1 MNETKTS
8 INELNA
14 FLKGEYMAI
23 DSYEHYI
30 RIASNKST
38 KTLLQDIQN
47 DHKNHAIS
55 ISDRINL
62 LGGNPV
68 TGVGVPGKVSEFIS
82 NIKHMN
88 NTQDVDIL
96 KEALSGESKGI
107 EMAEEIVKGDLD
119 FVSAKLISDILSID
133 KKHLPKLEKNISH

>member
-30 RIASNKST
+30 RIASNKSV
-38 KTLLQDIQN
+38 KTLLQNIQN
-47 DHKNHAIS
+47 DHKNHALS

-62 LGGNPV
+62 LGGEPAD
-68 TGVGVPGKVSEFIS
+68 GVGISGKVAEFIS
-82 NIKHMN
+82 TLKHKN
-88 NTQDVDIL
+88 NTQDIDIL

-119 FVSAKLISDILSID
+119 FESAKLISNILSVD
-133 KKHLPKLEKNISH
+133 KNHLSQLERNISH